1 MIRETTRR
9 DFMKQTAAMSA
20 AVWVSASSVRGA
32 SRSANEKLN
41 IAAIGAGGKGRVDIA
56 GCSHENIVALCDADD
71 ERAAETY
78 KKYPNV
84 PKYKDYRKMLE
95 ERKDIDAVIV
105 STPDHHHAPASV
117 LAMRMGK
124 HVYCQKPLT
133 HSIYESR
140 RMREVA
146 REMNVVTQM
155 GNQGHAF
162 DGARRIVELI
172 RDGAI
177 GQVRE
182 VHCWTDRPGK
192 YWHQPVERPQVSDP
206 VPNGLDWDLWL
217 GAAPER
223 PYGHRG
229 VYCPHNWRA
238 WWDFGSGALGDMAC
252 HVVDPAFWALELG
265 APASAEATAEGTTPE
280 SAPAWQIIHYN
291 FPEREA
297 KANSHWKLPR
307 KLPAVTLTWY
317 DSGKKPRQE
326 LGDGKKLSSSGTI
339 FVGDKG
345 RLYSPSEYGLRHI
358 LLPQEKFLDYKEPD
372 PYLPRNPRSQ
382 NAPYIEWIAGCKGGP
397 MSLSNFDYA
406 SRLTEAMLVG
416 VLAVRLG
423 KKIEWDSDKMQ
434 ATNAPE
440 AAPIIKREYRRGWT
454 V

>member
-1 MIRETTRR
+1 MIRESTRR
-9 DFMKQTAAMSA
+9 DFMKQTAALSA
-20 AVWVSASSVRGA
+20 VVWVSASSVRAA

-71 ERAAETY
+71 ERAVETY

-84 PKYKDYRKMLE
+84 PKFKDYRKMLE

-192 YWHQPVERPQVSDP
+192 YWHQPVERPQMSDP
-206 VPNGLDWDLWL
+206 VPKGLDWNVWL
-217 GAAPER
+217 GPAPER

-252 HVVDPAFWALELG
+252 HIVDPAFWALELG

-297 KANSHWKLPR
+297 APNSRWKLPR

-317 DSGKKPRQE
+317 DSGKKPPQE
-326 LGDGKKLSSSGTI
+326 LGDGKKLSGSGTV

-345 RLYSPSEYGLRHI
+345 RLYSPGEYGMRHI
-358 LLPQEKFLDYKEPD
+358 LLPEEKFLDYKVPD
-372 PYLPRNPRSQ
+372 PYLPRNPLSQ

-423 KKIEWDSDKMQ
+423 KKIEWDTEKMQ

>member
-1 MIRETTRR
+1 MIRESTRR
-9 DFMKQTAAMSA
+9 DFMKQTAALSA
-20 AVWVSASSVRGA
+20 AVWVSASSVRAA

-84 PKYKDYRKMLE
+84 PKFKDYRKMLE

-192 YWHQPVERPQVSDP
+192 YWHQPVERPQMSDP
-206 VPNGLDWDLWL
+206 VPKGLDWNVWL
-217 GAAPER
+217 GPAPER

-252 HVVDPAFWALELG
+252 HIVDPAFWALELG

-297 KANSHWKLPR
+297 APNSRWKLPR

-317 DSGKKPRQE
+317 DSGKKPPQE
-326 LGDGKKLSSSGTI
+326 LGDGKKLSGSGTV

-345 RLYSPSEYGLRHI
+345 RLYSPGEYGMRHI
-358 LLPQEKFLDYKEPD
+358 LLPEEKFLDYKVPD
-372 PYLPRNPRSQ
+372 PYLPRNPLSQ

-423 KKIEWDSDKMQ
+423 KKIEWDTEKMQ